1 MATVDRKALS
11 AAEISG
17 DAHAH
22 DHGPDDPMLA
32 GARETLSR
40 YIAEKGLKSTRQRDI
55 IADTFLAQSGH
66 LNVEEL
72 LAQVRTQDDRISAAT
87 VYRTMKLLTE
97 CGLAAPRRFDDGQT
111 RYESAVGRHH
121 HDHLIC
127 KRCHTIIEFEDDR
140 IEVLQ
145 QAVARRHGF
154 LVTHHKLEMYGLCS
168 SCQAAGATAEAEH
181 VAPTPTRRRRDGNAS

>member
-1 MATVDRKALS
+1 MAVVDRRTLLEARSGSDHAEAIPLADARAL
-11 AAEISG
+11 
-17 DAHAH
+17 
-22 DHGPDDPMLA
+22 LA
-32 GARETLSR
+32 R
-40 YIAEKGLKSTRQRDI
+40 YISDKGLKSTRQRDL

-66 LNVEEL
+66 LNVDEL
-72 LAQVRTQDDRISAAT
+72 LERVRSQDERISAAT

-97 CGLAAPRRFDDGQT
+97 CGLASPRRFDDGQT

-140 IEVLQ
+140 IEALQ

-154 LVTHHKLEMYGLCS
+154 LITQHKLEMYGLCA
-168 SCQAAGATAEAEH
+168 SCQAAGATAEPEH
-181 VAPTPTRRRRDGNAS
+181 VITSHPRRNRRDGDA